1 MRASLSV
8 LFALLIVSLLICAV
22 LALRSKKPV
31 GRNIANLLVA
41 LAIPVL
47 GNLILIASSDDIIA
61 NVGCYIY
68 FLGMDASVC
77 SIFYFTHSY
86 CEMGRPK
93 RPLLIMIYSLFGIDL
108 LHYALNPYIGLSFAT
123 EKIIVEGRAYYR
135 LVPYIGQAYHRV
147 VCYSLFI
154 ASIIIFVVVTSKA
167 SKVYVEKY
175 TVILFS
181 MVITGA
187 IESYY
192 IFSGQPMDMSMI
204 GFAVFGLLVYFFALH
219 YRSMRVLD
227 RLLAS
232 MASDMPDAIFFFDN
246 SGKCIWTNEPGRKLI
261 GIPKDKYDDVKAN
274 LQFLFDDIDF
284 EKSRMGK
291 EGYRR

>member
-1 MRASLSV
+1 MERCVMRASLSV

-175 TVILFS
+175 SVILFS

-204 GFAVFGLLVYFFALH
+204 GFAVFGLLVYFFCLQ
-219 YRSMRVLD
+219 RITVTLLSRQEIMRLWHLRAFELWDVQNHQRPPARITCFGFFCDSLF
-227 RLLAS
+227 LPSGTWPFAAPAS
-232 MASDMPDAIFFFDN
+232 
-246 SGKCIWTNEPGRKLI
+246 CI
-261 GIPKDKYDDVKAN
+261 V
-274 LQFLFDDIDF
+274 
-284 EKSRMGK
+284 
-291 EGYRR
+291 